1 MISVVRCEEKSLLAG
16 KGDGAAHGTDQF
28 ILMLD
33 RFRGGYCVSVGI
45 LLGQGRRTEAP
56 GVEDRVANE
65 VRNRTVVLIAT
76 RLDGEV

>member
-1 MISVVRCEEKSLLAG
+1 MVFVVGRKEESLLVG
-16 KGDGAAHGTDQF
+16 KGDGTAHGTDKL